1 MGSVLCST
9 VFAAGRGAV
18 AEALAASVGSLP
30 GARILVREEE
40 PRRLRLRVAID
51 SSHARG
57 VFEPL
62 RAACEAIDL
71 RTLEPVPDGGRRPL
85 GAIELLSFVPLD
97 GGTLEGCV
105 ALAHAL
111 GKRVG
116 RELDVPV
123 YYFGAAALRPERRDL
138 DRALETAADPRTL
151 FGKSDVER
159 QPDEGPPDDGREGHP
174 SRGATAIGAR
184 RIEVA
189 FEVELETRDAELA
202 RELARHVTD
211 EREGLPGIDAAAD
224 AAPSGRAL
232 VRLTLRDVSQ
242 IGLVRAYEELE
253 RLARERGVE
262 VRESRVIGLVPRSVL
277 QPGTAERTRLSGFDP
292 HAQVLEELL
301 GR

>member
-1 MGSVLCST
+1 MGLVLCT
-9 VFAAGRGAV
+9 TEFATGRGAV
-18 AEALAASVGSLP
+18 SEHLAAAIGALA
-30 GARILVREEE
+30 GARVLEREEE
-40 PRRLRLRVAID
+40 PRLRLRFAID
-51 SSHARG
+51 SSHARD

-62 RAACEAIDL
+62 REACERIDL
-71 RTLEPVPDGGRRPL
+71 RALEPLQDGGRRPI
-85 GAIELLSFVPLD
+85 GAVELLSFVPLG

-105 ALAHAL
+105 ALAH
-111 GKRVG
+111 GIGRRVG

-138 DRALETAADPRTL
+138 DRALRTAEDPRVL
-151 FGKSDVER
+151 FGKSDIER

-174 SRGATAIGAR
+174 SRGAAAIGAR
-184 RIEVA
+184 RLEVA

-211 EREGLPGIDAAAD
+211 AGEGLPGIDAVAAV
-224 AAPSGRAL
+224 AEGGRAL
-232 VRLTLRDVSQ
+232 VRLTLHDVAQ

-262 VRESRVIGLVPRSVL
+262 VRESRMVGLVPRSVL
-277 QPGTAERTRLSGFDP
+277 QPGTLERTRLAGFDP
-292 HAQVLEELL
+292 GSQVLEELL